1 LDREVARATAR
12 RDKAAAMLKAEDA
25 ALEALLRAQAE
36 LFEAVAEEHRLPVH
50 SSSVNT
56 VVNSMQL
63 ENRLSIS
70 KGRSGA
76 SDPFF
81 DVIRAAKPK
90 GFTLRSLAK
99 RIGEQP
105 SLLSMQ
111 RKGDRPIPTPRAKL
125 IEELT
130 GWPADKKH
138 WPGGLS

>member
-1 LDREVARATAR
+1 
-12 RDKAAAMLKAEDA
+12 
-25 ALEALLRAQAE
+25 
-36 LFEAVAEEHRLPVH
+36 
-50 SSSVNT
+50 
-56 VVNSMQL
+56 MQL